1 MNIAEILK
9 YCPKGTKLYSPV
21 FGEVTLYEVVCANT
35 IIKILIKNG
44 MLRRFHEDGTYS
56 TYGECMLF
64 PSKDQRN
71 WNRFRLP
78 VKRGDIMM
86 DVYTKYAFIA
96 DGHAYYNDPVAIC
109 GLDDSG
115 NFKISSDRQWTDDF
129 YAPASEEA
137 KKELFDKM
145 AKAGYR
151 WNAETLEL
159 EDIEKIEPKVK
170 EGDIVVDD
178 DGNICLVSKTIDSRY
193 TMKAVLYKN
202 RNLIIYKNPNISR
215 NISSCTLASIEARD
229 TFFSVLNKVNV
240 KSNKEQ
246 PKSINNEYKPF
257 DKVLV
262 RGDLNQKWTVDIFSY
277 YNQKDDAFPY
287 ICVGGFYRHC
297 IPYEGNEHLLGTTDS
312 PS

>member
-9 YCPKGTKLYSPV
+9 YCPKGTELYSTV
-21 FGEVTLYEVVCANT
+21 WGEVELEKAEIEKYT
-35 IIKILIKNG
+35 IEINLFNG
-44 MLRRFHEDGTYS
+44 SRAKLFDDGSYS
-56 TYGECMLF
+56 MKGECILF
-64 PSKDQRN
+64 PSKKQRN
-71 WNRFRLP
+71 WNQFRLP

-86 DVYTKYAFIA
+86 NIYTKNAFIA
-96 DGHAYYNDPVAIC
+96 DGHTYRNNPIGIC

-115 NFKISSDRQWTDDF
+115 NFKISGDGQWTDNF
-129 YAPASEEA
+129 YAPASEKA

-145 AKAGYR
+145 AEAGYR

-159 EDIEKIEPKVK
+159 EKIEPKVK
-170 EGDIVVDD
+170 EGDIVVDNKGD
-178 DGNICLVSKTIDSRY
+178 ICLVSKIIDSCY
-193 TMKAVLYKN
+193 IMSAILYKEGH
-202 RNLIIYKNPNISR
+202 LIIYKYPNISR

-229 TFFSVLNKVNV
+229 AFFSVLNKVNV

-287 ICVGGFYRHC
+287 ICVDGFYRHC

>member
-1 MNIAEILK
+1 MNIAKILK
-9 YCPKGTKLYSPV
+9 YCPKGTELYSTV
-21 FGEVTLYEVVCANT
+21 WGEVKLEKVEIEKYT
-35 IIKILIKNG
+35 IEINLFNG
-44 MLRRFHEDGTYS
+44 SRAKLFDDGSYS
-56 TYGECMLF
+56 MKGECILF
-64 PSKDQRN
+64 PSKKQRN
-71 WNRFRLP
+71 WNQFRLH

-86 DVYTKYAFIA
+86 NIYTKYAFIA
-96 DGHAYYNDPVAIC
+96 EGSTYYNNPKAIC

-115 NFKISSDRQWTDDF
+115 NFKISSDGQWTDDF

-159 EDIEKIEPKVK
+159 EKIEPKFK
-170 EGDIVVDD
+170 EGDIVVDS
-178 DGNICLVSKTIDSRY
+178 DGDICLVSKITDSCY
-193 TMKAVLYKN
+193 IMSAILYKEGH
-202 RNLIIYKNPNISR
+202 LIIYNNHNISR
-215 NISSCTLASIEARD
+215 NISSCILASIEARD
-229 TFFSVLNKVNV
+229 AFFSVLNKVNV